1 MTKSKTCFLIIALSQ
16 FIMSQFI
23 ISGCTNFKLASKP
36 YSNDQWHGD
45 EFSGFSQYKSVIGEK
60 YMISTS
66 EKLASMAGAEI
77 LENGGNAIDASIASQ
92 LVLNVIEPHSSGIG
106 GGLFMLYHDK
116 KSGKNIYFNGRENAP
131 IASFPEMF
139 LDTEGNP
146 QKFFEVVGTGV
157 AVGTPG
163 ALHAMFNAHQQ
174 YGKTPWKKL
183 FVKAIDIARDGY
195 PISPKMYANLKS
207 IKHLSESD
215 GMRIYFDNDG
225 QPKKTGTI
233 IKNYQLAKTLET
245 IANKGIKP
253 FYEGQIAQDIEFA
266 VKNSKKMAGYL
277 TKEDLK
283 KYRSSSGKLICAKY
297 RQTYKICS
305 MPLPSSGGITI
316 LQTLGI
322 LENFDL
328 SKYKPNSLEAIHLIL
343 ESLKLA
349 YADRNK
355 YLGDIPTVPIKQ
367 MLDKQYLKMR
377 AQTIKTNQANI
388 NVRPGDF
395 VTPKKF
401 ITNSNKTI
409 SKIYYPTPEKPST
422 THLSV
427 VDQYGNAVS
436 LTSSIEYPFG
446 STLIVDGFFLNNQ
459 MTDFS
464 FLPSVDGK
472 LVANRVEPLKQPL
485 SSMSPTFVFDNKNR
499 LVEVVGSP
507 NGPRI
512 IQHVIKT
519 LIATLDWKIDI
530 QEAISLPNFIALN
543 GIIEL
548 EKNTDLIYLKK
559 PLQKIGHKVK
569 ITHITSAI
577 QAIKIENS
585 KLYGGADPRRQGSA
599 IGK

>member
-1 MTKSKTCFLIIALSQ
+1 MIKKLTLFLIIALSE
-16 FIMSQFI
+16 FI
-23 ISGCTNFKLASKP
+23 ISGCTNLQLTSKKP

-106 GGLFMLYHDK
+106 GGLFLLYHDK
-116 KSGKNIYFNGRENAP
+116 KSGKNVYFNGRENAP
-131 IASFPEMF
+131 INSFPEMF
-139 LDTEGNP
+139 LDIQGNP
-146 QKFFEVVGTGV
+146 QKFFEVVGTGL

-163 ALHAMFNAHQQ
+163 ALHALFNAHQQ
-174 YGKTPWKKL
+174 YGKMPWKKL
-183 FVKAIDIARDGY
+183 FVKAINIAREGY
-195 PISPKMYANLKS
+195 PISPKMFANLKS

-225 QPKKTGTI
+225 QPKKIGTI

-283 KYRSSSGKLICAKY
+283 KYRSNSGKLICAKY

-328 SKYKPNSLEAIHLIL
+328 SQYKPNSPEAIHLIL
-343 ESLKLA
+343 ESLKLS
-349 YADRNK
+349 YSDRNK

-377 AQTIKTNQANI
+377 AQTININQANN

-395 VTPKKF
+395 EGDFETSKKS
-401 ITNSNKTI
+401 ITS

-472 LVANRVEPLKQPL
+472 AVANRVEPLKQPL

-499 LVEVVGSP
+499 LIEVVGSP

-512 IQHVIKT
+512 IQHVIKA
-519 LIATLDWKIDI
+519 LIATLDWKLDI

-543 GIIEL
+543 GIVEL

>member
-1 MTKSKTCFLIIALSQ
+1 
-16 FIMSQFI
+16 
-23 ISGCTNFKLASKP
+23 
-36 YSNDQWHGD
+36 
-45 EFSGFSQYKSVIGEK
+45 
-60 YMISTS
+60 
-66 EKLASMAGAEI
+66 
-77 LENGGNAIDASIASQ
+77 
-92 LVLNVIEPHSSGIG
+92 
-106 GGLFMLYHDK
+106 
-116 KSGKNIYFNGRENAP
+116 
-131 IASFPEMF
+131 
-139 LDTEGNP
+139 
-146 QKFFEVVGTGV
+146 
-157 AVGTPG
+157 
-163 ALHAMFNAHQQ
+163 
-174 YGKTPWKKL
+174 
-183 FVKAIDIARDGY
+183 
-195 PISPKMYANLKS
+195 
-207 IKHLSESD
+207 
-215 GMRIYFDNDG
+215 
-225 QPKKTGTI
+225 
-233 IKNYQLAKTLET
+233 
-245 IANKGIKP
+245 
-253 FYEGQIAQDIEFA
+253 
-266 VKNSKKMAGYL
+266 MAGYL

-283 KYRSSSGKLICAKY
+283 KYRSNSGKLICAKY

-328 SKYKPNSLEAIHLIL
+328 SQYKPNSPEAIHLIL
-343 ESLKLA
+343 ESLKLS
-349 YADRNK
+349 YSDRNK
-355 YLGDIPTVPIKQ
+355 YLGDIPTVPIKK

-377 AQTIKTNQANI
+377 AQTININQANN

-395 VTPKKF
+395 EGDFETSKKS
-401 ITNSNKTI
+401 ITS

-472 LVANRVEPLKQPL
+472 AVANRVEPLKQPL

-499 LVEVVGSP
+499 LIEVVGSP

-512 IQHVIKT
+512 IQHVIKA
-519 LIATLDWKIDI
+519 LIATLDWKLDI

-543 GIIEL
+543 GIVEL